1 MSQQPIRVAVLGAAG
16 RMGRI
21 LSSMFARDA
30 RFELVARVD
39 RHRREESM
47 GVCMPSIIEDLN
59 DAPKFDVLVDFS
71 TPEATESALDIVD
84 RRGVAWLVATTGVG
98 DEVREK
104 IESLGAKQPIFIAAN
119 TSLGI
124 ALMQRLA
131 AQAAAVLA
139 EWDCEIVETHHRNK
153 VDAPSGTAKA
163 LAETVNL
170 ARASVL
176 RRADFVYDRTVRRS
190 ARPDDEIGISALRGG
205 TVAGQHQILWFGN
218 HEQFEIRHTAEE
230 RDIFAHGAV
239 KIASWIALQGPG
251 VYTMDRILDDIL

>member
-153 VDAPSGTAKA
+153 LDAPSGTALS
-163 LAETVNL
+163 LAQTIAT
-170 ARASVL
+170 ARAARTDLVTDRSQ
-176 RRADFVYDRTVRRS
+176 RREI
-190 ARPDDEIGISALRGG
+190 RPNDEIGIASLRGG
-205 TVAGQHQILWFGN
+205 TVVGEHSALWFGPG
-218 HEQFEIRHTAEE
+218 ERFEIRHTAEN
-230 RDIFAHGAV
+230 RDIFAHGACQ
-239 KIASWIALQGPG
+239 IARWIANQPEGLYG
-251 VYTMDRILDDIL
+251 MDNLVEDILRRV